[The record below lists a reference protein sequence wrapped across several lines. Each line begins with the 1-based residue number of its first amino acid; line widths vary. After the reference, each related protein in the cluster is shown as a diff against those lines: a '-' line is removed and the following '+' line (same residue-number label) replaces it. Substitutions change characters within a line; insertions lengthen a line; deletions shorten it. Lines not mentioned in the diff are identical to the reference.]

1 MPIAPH
7 SNDPEHW
14 HRQAEECRDLAAQMN
29 DETAREIMLRTA
41 DIYDGIAVRAAAR
54 IGGEPKR
61 GVRGP

>member
-1 MPIAPH
+1 M
-7 SNDPEHW
+7 D
-14 HRQAEECRDLAAQMN
+14 

-54 IGGEPKR
+54 IGGEPNR